1 MRYRDLPIPRKLS
14 RVVMITSAVVLALLS
29 VALFAYEIYAY
40 RETTRRT
47 LSTLANIIATNSAT
61 ALVHD
66 DQPRA
71 MQILTGLRAD
81 PEISAAA
88 LYDQS
93 GRRYATYPATAAPGI
108 FPAAPGTD
116 GADFRARSV
125 TFFEPVTDGQDRVG
139 MLFLRAD
146 SKGMYQRLG
155 LLALVLL
162 AALMC
167 VVTAAFS
174 LSAFL
179 QRLISQPLL
188 HLARTARLVSEQK
201 DYSIRA
207 VKVRHDE
214 LGGFTDAFNSMLDQ
228 IQQRH
233 AELRA
238 GEERLSALFQSADE
252 GIAHADLSGRFL
264 LVNDRFC
271 EMTGRSR
278 ESLLH
283 LRLQDIVRPGDPN
296 HHDFLEHPARHG
308 TSFAIET
315 RHDRPQG
322 GFVWLRNRVG
332 FIRNPAGAVV
342 SALVVAEDI
351 TRFKQTGQELGR
363 AHDEAPA
370 APHAKEDFPAPLS
383 SGQRRP
389 LDPALLGASQ
399 PAEEG
404 PMPVS
409 ENQPGSA
416 SAPTA
421 AANNGA
427 PTNPP
432 VPHGRIL
439 LIEDH
444 APTRATLQQLLVR
457 RRYEVV
463 AAGSVAEARALVEQE
478 PIDFVISDIGLP
490 DGNAYE
496 LMAELRAQ
504 RGLTGI
510 ALTGYGMESDI
521 ARSHAAGFVV
531 HLTKPL
537 RVQSLDEA
545 LAQLAGSRRR

>member
-1 MRYRDLPIPRKLS
+1 MRFRDLPIPRQLS
-14 RVVMITSAVVLALLS
+14 GVIAITSAVVLALMS
-29 VALFAYEIYAY
+29 VALFAYEIHAY

-47 LSTLANIIATNSAT
+47 LSTVANILAANSAT

-66 DQPRA
+66 DQRRA
-71 MQILTGLRAD
+71 TQILAGLRAD

-93 GRRYATYPATAAPGI
+93 GRLYATYSATASPGI

-125 TFFEPVTDGQDRVG
+125 TFFEPVTDRQNRVG

-146 SKGMYQRLG
+146 PAGIYQRLG
-155 LLALVLL
+155 LLTLVLL
-162 AALMC
+162 AALAC
-167 VVTAAFS
+167 AGTAAFS

-188 HLARTARLVSEQK
+188 NLTRIARLVSERK
-201 DYSIRA
+201 DYSVRA
-207 VKVRHDE
+207 VKVSDDE

-233 AELRA
+233 EELRA
-238 GEERLSALFQSADE
+238 GEERLSALFQQADE
-252 GIAHADLSGRFL
+252 GIAHADLSGRL
-264 LVNDRFC
+264 LVVNDRFC

-278 ESLLH
+278 EALLQ
-283 LRLQDIVRPGDPN
+283 LRLQDVFHPGDPN
-296 HHDFLEHPARHG
+296 HHDFLEHSARNG

-315 RHDRPQG
+315 RHDRTQG
-322 GFVWLRNRVG
+322 GFVWLRSRVG
-332 FIRNPAGAVV
+332 FIRNPEGAVV
-342 SALVVAEDI
+342 STLVITEDI
-351 TRFKQTGQELGR
+351 TRFKHAGQELQQPP
-363 AHDEAPA
+363 DEALA
-370 APHAKEDFPAPLS
+370 APRAAEDFPTSLS
-383 SGQRRP
+383 SEQRRP
-389 LDPALLGASQ
+389 LDPVFLRAHESAEKDPTPVLSSGSQ
-399 PAEEG
+399 P
-404 PMPVS
+404 V
-409 ENQPGSA
+409 SA
-416 SAPTA
+416 SAPITPA
-421 AANNGA
+421 RQ
-427 PTNPP
+427 
-432 VPHGRIL
+432 GRIL

-444 APTRATLQQLLVR
+444 VPTRATLQQLLVR

-463 AAGSVAEARALVEQE
+463 VAGSVAEARALVEKE

-490 DGNAYE
+490 DGNAYA